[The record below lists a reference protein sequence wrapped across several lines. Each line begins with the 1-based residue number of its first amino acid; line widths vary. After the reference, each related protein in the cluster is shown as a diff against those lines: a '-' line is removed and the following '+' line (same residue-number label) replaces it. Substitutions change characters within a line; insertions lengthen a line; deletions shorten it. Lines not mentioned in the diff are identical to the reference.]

1 MFLLIWQ
8 EILEKATF
16 SNIEQLSI
24 NFEKFTI
31 RPLATKIEAVLN
43 ESLLSE
49 SERNQGYYFKFNT
62 DALLRGDIKTRYDA
76 YAVARQWGW
85 MSAND
90 VRELEDLEGIKN
102 GDMYLVPL
110 NMTDASKINEVIDGK
125 TTN

>member
-1 MFLLIWQ
+1 
-8 EILEKATF
+8 
-16 SNIEQLSI
+16 
-24 NFEKFTI
+24 
-31 RPLATKIEAVLN
+31 
-43 ESLLSE
+43 
-49 SERNQGYYFKFNT
+49 
-62 DALLRGDIKTRYDA
+62 
-76 YAVARQWGW
+76 